1 MKRKVFNL
9 ENAQGKKTGEFINVN
24 PKSGGITISRDLV
37 KILDI
42 KKNGILFIQ
51 DEDRPQDWYIEIS
64 KDSTAFQVRAK
75 NENNFII
82 QSTVIAREL
91 LTSCSLDAP
100 ARFMVSSTP
109 IEKGLY
115 AIITKSAKVT
125 SRASKN
131 G

>member
-9 ENAQGKKTGEFINVN
+9 ENAQYKKTGEFINVN
-24 PKSGGITISRDLV
+24 PKSGGITLSRDLV
-37 KILDI
+37 KLIDI

-64 KDSTAFQVRAK
+64 KESTAFQVRAK
-75 NENNFII
+75 NENNYIV

-100 ARFMVSSTP
+100 TRFIVSSTP
-109 IEKGLY
+109 VEKGMY
-115 AIITKSAKVT
+115 AIITKSAKVNIK
-125 SRASKN
+125 SE
-131 G
+131 